1 MAPDETP
8 IVDGG
13 IGPAE
18 PAGGR
23 LTSGPSGNPR
33 QLTPRERRRR
43 IILLAILIALLLLLS
58 YLTYYYVQ
66 NRRLPTMS
74 LAPAA
79 SDYVQPPRYLYSI
92 SGTGASELNR
102 PVGVGVAEDGRVY
115 VVDFGN
121 RRVNVF
127 ANRGTLPVLLQE
139 DVRGRSGQPVHLAV
153 KGNEVWVSDRR
164 YRTIFIFDLE
174 GKYLRKYEPE
184 WRQGLHVDPA
194 RVLVR
199 HHRCAACHR
208 CG

>member
-1 MAPDETP
+1 MT
-8 IVDGG
+8 GTS
-13 IGPAE
+13 GPTSP
-18 PAGGR
+18 PAGP
-23 LTSGPSGNPR
+23 LTAGPSGNPR

-66 NRRLPTMS
+66 NRRLPTMN

-127 ANRGTLPVLLQE
+127 TNRGRYLFSFNKTSEGDLVN
-139 DVRGRSGQPVHLAV
+139 PVHLAV

-184 WRQGLHVDPA
+184 GGKDFDVDPA

-208 CG
+208 RG